1 MNTTTKKLQN
11 RLTRLAMLPM
21 SRNIERKMTRTYRLM
36 GEVRHREIL
45 AKREERR
52 EVLIKSFLIA

>member
-1 MNTTTKKLQN
+1 
-11 RLTRLAMLPM
+11 MLPM